1 MLRKPVAD
9 DAAVKKCDDAIGVLR
24 HIVVMCDEHDG
35 LVEIAC
41 ERANHI
47 YHFGFGFGIEIAGR
61 SSANTTCGR
70 VTKARAMPTRCC

>member
-1 MLRKPVAD
+1 MKLRKPVAD

-41 ERANHI
+41 EQA
-47 YHFGFGFGIEIAGR
+47 
-61 SSANTTCGR
+61 C
-70 VTKARAMPTRCC
+70 

>member
-1 MLRKPVAD
+1 MKLRKPVAD

-47 YHFGFGFGIEIAGR
+47 HHFGFGFGIEIAAADRQTSGSDNGSFVCEGR
-61 SSANTTCGR
+61 PA
-70 VTKARAMPTRCC
+70 